1 MSEYGKTGTHYQIE
15 DNDFFVNEKFIVS
28 TLMAIVFALREIH
41 EKDMPNLDGAI
52 EQLAGNIYEELKL
65 ADPFG
70 TTQVAGEGTN

>member
-1 MSEYGKTGTHYQIE
+1 MSKYGETGTHYQID
-15 DNDFFVNEKFIVS
+15 DNEFFVDEKFIVS

-70 TTQVAGEGTN
+70 TTKVTGEGTE